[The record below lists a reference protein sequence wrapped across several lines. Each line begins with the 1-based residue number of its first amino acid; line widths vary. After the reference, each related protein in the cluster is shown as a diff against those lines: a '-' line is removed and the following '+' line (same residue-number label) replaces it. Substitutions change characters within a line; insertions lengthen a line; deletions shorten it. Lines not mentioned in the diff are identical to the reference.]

1 MSPSQPTPTDFR
13 LAWRSPDGQQRSVPL
28 TAPELKIGKASDCE
42 LILTDNAY
50 VSRKHAR
57 ITRRDGQLMLEDL
70 NSSNGTFLRINKP
83 TKVEP
88 GNEIIVGTTV
98 LRVES
103 SGA

>member
-1 MSPSQPTPTDFR
+1 MPTG
-13 LAWRSPDGQQRSVPL
+13 LQLVWRSRDGQQHSIPL

-57 ITRRDGQLMLEDL
+57 ITRRDGQLMLEDF
-70 NSSNGTFLRINKP
+70 NSSNGTFLRVNKP

-88 GNEIIVGTTV
+88 GDEIIVGTTV
-98 LRVES
+98 LRVEG